1 MLLLVA
7 TRLNAMRMAVER
19 IMIGALIEYDD
30 LRKLSR
36 LGENAQLASV
46 ERWAKRV
53 GIRYGYDGRG
63 GIWTTLD
70 AMNAAVGLAS
80 DFKSDQYSADTVA

>member
-1 MLLLVA
+1 
-7 TRLNAMRMAVER
+7 
-19 IMIGALIEYDD
+19 MIGTIIEFDD

-36 LGENAQLASV
+36 LGERAQLASV

-53 GIRYGYDGRG
+53 GIRYQYDGCG

-70 AMNAAVGLAS
+70 AMNAAVGMAQETTS
-80 DFKSDQYSADTVA
+80 ETYSTDMVV